1 MAFSRPYLTYQFEL
15 LKNLAIK
22 AANPYY
28 EQAAQLRVR
37 ELRVLRLI
45 HDTPGVTATE
55 LRHKLVLDK
64 TLLSKNLA
72 VLEERGLI
80 CYNTDPQDNRVHR
93 LQLTEKGTQ
102 AWKKCEKIGRDLE
115 AKMFG
120 ELSIEELEQ
129 LQQLLHR
136 AYTSFSNW
144 HEQYSKFSVK

>member
-1 MAFSRPYLTYQFEL
+1 M
-15 LKNLAIK
+15 I
-22 AANPYY
+22 
-28 EQAAQLRVR
+28 
-37 ELRVLRLI
+37 
-45 HDTPGVTATE
+45 PGVTATE

-144 HEQYSKFSVK
+144 NEQYSKFSVK